1 MLTVYGDLN
10 SGNCLKVAW
19 ACRLLGI
26 EHRWTDVPSASG
38 ATQTQAFAAL
48 NPARQIPVI
57 RLTDGRTLAQS
68 NAIVLYL
75 AEGSHLIPASPWQ
88 RAKMME
94 WLFWEQYSHEPVV
107 AVRRALKV
115 FHGLDDSRID
125 PQLLVRGTA
134 ALELMDQALGQQP
147 FLTGWAFTAAD
158 LCLLPYT
165 RLAPEG
171 GLDLGPLGRL
181 TGWIGRC
188 EAVLGL

>member
-19 ACRLLGI
+19 VCQLLGI
-26 EHRWTDVPSASG
+26 AHRWTDVPSASG

-57 RLTDGRTLAQS
+57 QLEDGRTLAQS
-68 NAIVLYL
+68 NAIVLFL
-75 AEGSHLIPASPWQ
+75 AEGSHLIPADPWQ
-88 RAKMME
+88 RAKVME

-115 FHGLDDSRID
+115 FRGLDDSQID
-125 PQLLVRGTA
+125 PQLLPRGTA
-134 ALELMDQALGQQP
+134 ALELMDRALAQQP
-147 FLTGWAFTAAD
+147 FVTGGAFTAAD

-171 GLDLGPLGRL
+171 GFDLEPLARLRAWIARCETVLDL
-181 TGWIGRC
+181 
-188 EAVLGL
+188 